1 MLTNSDIKD
10 AFFWLLGRE
19 PESQKVSESFLKLE
33 DRISLRDAILQS
45 QEFQARQKKIN
56 ECVFRQSS
64 PVVVG
69 GAQRDGAWWYAGS
82 MP

>member
-19 PESQKVSESFLKLE
+19 PESQKVYESFLKLE

-45 QEFQARQKKIN
+45 QEFQARQKKSTLLQLHMN
-56 ECVFRQSS
+56 LVS
-64 PVVVG
+64 PT
-69 GAQRDGAWWYAGS
+69 
-82 MP
+82 